1 MYLLITCKYYRA
13 SLFVPYVNFFLNI
26 ATLSSRTN
34 KDETSRSEHHDAHV
48 SQHEITEKEKKDRTG
63 NDGKKRHVVT
73 SYIINIDE
81 IKKKFPAGTKVEF
94 DHCNKRKDPT
104 DHNTFETCP
113 HCELIAFLDRR

>member
-34 KDETSRSEHHDAHV
+34 KDETSRLEHHDAHV

-63 NDGKKRHVVT
+63 NDGKKRHIVT

-81 IKKKFPAGTKVEF
+81 IKKKFPAGTRVVF
-94 DHCNKRKDPT
+94 DHCNKRC
-104 DHNTFETCP
+104 N
-113 HCELIAFLDRR
+113 

>member
-1 MYLLITCKYYRA
+1 M
-13 SLFVPYVNFFLNI
+13 
-26 ATLSSRTN
+26 
-34 KDETSRSEHHDAHV
+34 

-94 DHCNKRKDPT
+94 DHCNKRKDAT
-104 DHNTFETCP
+104 DHNSFGFKTTIKIIKLLEKAHISVAVCCF
-113 HCELIAFLDRR
+113 R